1 TVLRNLKKTFDI
13 ALIIVTILV
22 VGFVGISLFGV
33 SIMGK
38 RANTKNDFQTEQKTS
53 DFDLKKDLTDFKKK
67 MTELDTLKIFFDHSV
82 CTYEGYER
90 IEITKHS
97 DSIKVR
103 TEFKELTF
111 NDNKNPDWNLV
122 YEKKISEKDTV
133 WEFEKF
139 IERNAQRKTSDDK
152 TRGILIVQNKKD
164 TIQFFTNGLVDLNR
178 FLEDYY
184 LTMRKIYPEN
194 KNGIYGY
201 ELVEE

>member
-1 TVLRNLKKTFDI
+1 MKNLLKILILTLILASCKKETKSKTELPKSNFNLKTD
-13 ALIIVTILV
+13 LI
-22 VGFVGISLFGV
+22 
-33 SIMGK
+33 
-38 RANTKNDFQTEQKTS
+38 
-53 DFDLKKDLTDFKKK
+53 DFKKK
-67 MTELDTLKIFFDHSV
+67 MTDLDTIMVFFDHSV

-90 IEITKHS
+90 IEITKNS

-103 TEFKELTF
+103 SEFQELTF
-111 NDNKNPDWNLV
+111 NENKNPEWNLV

-133 WEFEKF
+133 WQLEKF
-139 IERNAQRKTSDDK
+139 IKRNANRRTSDK
-152 TRGILIVQNKKD
+152 ENRGILMIENKKD

>member
-1 TVLRNLKKTFDI
+1 
-13 ALIIVTILV
+13 
-22 VGFVGISLFGV
+22 
-33 SIMGK
+33 MGK
-38 RANTKNDFQTEQKTS
+38 RANPKNDFQTEQKTS
-53 DFDLKKDLTDFKKK
+53 DFDLNTDLTDFKKK

-90 IEITKHS
+90 IEITKQS
-97 DSIKVR
+97 DSIKIR

-111 NDNKNPDWNLV
+111 SENKKPEWNLV

-133 WEFEKF
+133 WQFEKF

-152 TRGILIVQNKKD
+152 TRGILIIQNKED

-201 ELVEE
+201 GLVEE

>member
-1 TVLRNLKKTFDI
+1 MIFASCKKETENKTEFPKSDFNLKT
-13 ALIIVTILV
+13 
-22 VGFVGISLFGV
+22 
-33 SIMGK
+33 
-38 RANTKNDFQTEQKTS
+38 
-53 DFDLKKDLTDFKKK
+53 DLTDFKKK
-67 MTELDTLKIFFDHSV
+67 MTELDTIKVFFDHSV

-90 IEITKHS
+90 IEITKKS

-111 NDNKNPDWNLV
+111 NEKQNPDWNLV
-122 YEKKISEKDTV
+122 YEKKNTQIYNG
-133 WEFEKF
+133 WQCEKF
-139 IERNAQRKTSDDK
+139 IERNSNRKTSDK
-152 TRGILIVQNKKD
+152 KKRGILIVQNKKD
-164 TIQFFTNGLVDLNR
+164 TIQFFTNGLVDLNH

>member
-1 TVLRNLKKTFDI
+1 MKNLLKILILTLIFASCKKETENKTEFPKSDFNLKT
-13 ALIIVTILV
+13 
-22 VGFVGISLFGV
+22 
-33 SIMGK
+33 
-38 RANTKNDFQTEQKTS
+38 
-53 DFDLKKDLTDFKKK
+53 DLTDFKKK
-67 MTELDTLKIFFDHSV
+67 MTELDTIKVFFDHSV

-90 IEITKHS
+90 IEITKKS

-111 NDNKNPDWNLV
+111 NEKQNPDWNLV
-122 YEKKISEKDTV
+122 YEKKISETDTV
-133 WEFEKF
+133 WQFEKF
-139 IERNAQRKTSDDK
+139 IERNSNRKTSDK
-152 TRGILIVQNKKD
+152 KKRGILIVQNKKD
-164 TIQFFTNGLVDLNR
+164 TIQFFTNGLVDLNH

>member
-1 TVLRNLKKTFDI
+1 MSFYTLRFIHKSVLRNLKNLLKILILTLIFASCKKETENKTEFP
-13 ALIIVTILV
+13 
-22 VGFVGISLFGV
+22 
-33 SIMGK
+33 K
-38 RANTKNDFQTEQKTS
+38 S
-53 DFDLKKDLTDFKKK
+53 DFNLKTDLTDFKKK
-67 MTELDTLKIFFDHSV
+67 MTELDTIKVFFDHSV

-90 IEITKHS
+90 IEITKKS

-111 NDNKNPDWNLV
+111 NEKQNPDWNLV
-122 YEKKISEKDTV
+122 YEKKISETDTV
-133 WEFEKF
+133 WQFEKF
-139 IERNAQRKTSDDK
+139 IERNSNRKTSDK
-152 TRGILIVQNKKD
+152 KKRGILIVQNKKD
-164 TIQFFTNGLVDLNR
+164 TIQFFTNGLVDLNH

>member
-1 TVLRNLKKTFDI
+1 
-13 ALIIVTILV
+13 VTILV
-22 VGFVGISLFGV
+22 VGFVGISLFAV

-38 RANTKNDFQTEQKTS
+38 RANPKNDFQTEQKTS
-53 DFDLKKDLTDFKKK
+53 DFDLKIDLINFKNK

-90 IEITKHS
+90 IEITKQS

-111 NDNKNPDWNLV
+111 SENKKPEWNLV
-122 YEKKISEKDTV
+122 YEKKIPETDTI
-133 WEFEKF
+133 WQFGKF
-139 IERNAQRKTSDDK
+139 IERNAKRKTSDK
-152 TRGILIVQNKKD
+152 ENRGILIIENKKD
-164 TIQFFTNGLVDLNR
+164 TVQFYTDGLVDLNH

-201 ELVEE
+201 ELAEE

>member
-1 TVLRNLKKTFDI
+1 M
-13 ALIIVTILV
+13 
-22 VGFVGISLFGV
+22 V
-33 SIMGK
+33 SCK
-38 RANTKNDFQTEQKTS
+38 QKTELPKS
-53 DFDLKKDLTDFKKK
+53 DFNLITDITDFKTK
-67 MTELDTLKIFFDHSV
+67 MTELDTIKVFFDHSV

-90 IEITKHS
+90 IEITKQS

-111 NDNKNPDWNLV
+111 DENKNSEWNLI
-122 YEKKISEKDTV
+122 YEIKMSETDTI
-133 WEFEKF
+133 WQFDKF
-139 IERNAQRKTSDDK
+139 IERNSHRKISDDK
-152 TRGILIVQNKKD
+152 KRGILIVEYKKD
-164 TIQFFTNGLVDLNR
+164 TVQFFTNGLVDLNR

>member
-1 TVLRNLKKTFDI
+1 LKNLLKILILTFILVSCKKETESKTKFPKSDFNLKT
-13 ALIIVTILV
+13 
-22 VGFVGISLFGV
+22 
-33 SIMGK
+33 
-38 RANTKNDFQTEQKTS
+38 
-53 DFDLKKDLTDFKKK
+53 DLTDFKKK
-67 MTELDTLKIFFDHSV
+67 MTELDTIKVFFDHSV

-90 IEITKHS
+90 IEITKKS

-111 NDNKNPDWNLV
+111 NENQNPNWNFV
-122 YEKKISEKDTV
+122 YEKKISETDTV
-133 WEFEKF
+133 WQFDKF
-139 IERNAQRKTSDDK
+139 IERNSNRKTSDEK
-152 TRGILIVQNKKD
+152 KRGILIVENKKD
-164 TIQFFTNGLVDLNR
+164 TIQFFTNGLVDLNH

>member
-1 TVLRNLKKTFDI
+1 LKNLLKILILTLILASCKKETESKTELPKSDFNLKTD
-13 ALIIVTILV
+13 LI
-22 VGFVGISLFGV
+22 
-33 SIMGK
+33 
-38 RANTKNDFQTEQKTS
+38 
-53 DFDLKKDLTDFKKK
+53 DFKKK
-67 MTELDTLKIFFDHSV
+67 MTELDTIKIFFDHSV

-90 IEITKHS
+90 IEITKKS

-111 NDNKNPDWNLV
+111 SENKNPEWNLV
-122 YEKKISEKDTV
+122 YEKKLLETDTI
-133 WEFEKF
+133 WQFEKF
-139 IERNAQRKTSDDK
+139 IERNENRQNLESEN
-152 TRGILIVQNKKD
+152 RGILVITNKKD
-164 TIQFFTNGLVDLNR
+164 RISFSTDGLVDLNH